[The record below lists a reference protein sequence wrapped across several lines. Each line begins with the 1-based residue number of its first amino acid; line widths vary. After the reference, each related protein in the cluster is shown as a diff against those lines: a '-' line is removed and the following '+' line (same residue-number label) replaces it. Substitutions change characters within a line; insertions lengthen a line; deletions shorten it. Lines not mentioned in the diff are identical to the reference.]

1 MPYCVGPVNIDS
13 WPMARLLIA
22 LGADPT
28 LPNSLG
34 QTALAYAHAWA
45 PRHVP
50 LLDLLIKEGCDPEEP
65 PAFVGIDEP
74 PAFVGIDPPQLPHDV
89 EGQVQEAMRGN
100 SYGIHA
106 MRYY

>member
-1 MPYCVGPVNIDS
+1 
-13 WPMARLLIA
+13 MARLLIA
-22 LGADPT
+22 LDADPT
-28 LPNSLG
+28 LPNALG

>member
-1 MPYCVGPVNIDS
+1 
-13 WPMARLLIA
+13 MARLLIA

-45 PRHVP
+45 QRHVP
-50 LLDLLIKEGCDPEEP
+50 LLDLLIKEGCDPD
-65 PAFVGIDEP
+65 A
-74 PAFVGIDPPQLPHDV
+74 V